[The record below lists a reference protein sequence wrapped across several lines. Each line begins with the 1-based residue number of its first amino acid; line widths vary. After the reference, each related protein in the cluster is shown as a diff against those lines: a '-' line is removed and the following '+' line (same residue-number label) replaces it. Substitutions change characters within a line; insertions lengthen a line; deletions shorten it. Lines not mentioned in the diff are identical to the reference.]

1 MTACP
6 FVQSSAMKSIEV
18 VAISRSFEEAFQK
31 CLRMVDENFTG
42 FEPYERTITDDN
54 EELPS
59 SIVANADQSNT
70 EESLLHI
77 FRQENNEELAQK
89 DLKPTYNEKKKKNWF
104 FGIRKLYLFRLI
116 LI

>member
-1 MTACP
+1 M
-6 FVQSSAMKSIEV
+6 SSLNMNKSQVEADFLKTVKRIIANPADTRLLEELN
-18 VAISRSFEEAFQK
+18 AIR
-31 CLRMVDENFTG
+31 
-42 FEPYERTITDDN
+42 N

-89 DLKPTYNEKKKKNWF
+89 DLKPTYNEKKKKN
-104 FGIRKLYLFRLI
+104 
-116 LI
+116 